1 MAWQGIP
8 FIHEHIVSNNYLTIS
23 KVPKIIIDS
32 VFSWESSL
40 ITILGSLIAGAI
52 PAIIAWKAIEN
63 SNKLLRSQM
72 ELAQAAERINK
83 IRDFSAQYTAEVE
96 ILGASMLAKRRLL
109 KESGTKYDRQDLAE
123 GFLMAKNLNV
133 SINSIILL
141 INTDLPEGK
150 VIELNLK
157 ACNAILQE
165 AFSKDVPMTAVQLP
179 DITDFLDKFLIEM
192 RCYLNAE
199 MKIIRNS

>member
-1 MAWQGIP
+1 MVWQGIP
-8 FIHEHIVSNNYLTIS
+8 FIQEHIFSNSYLTIS

-83 IRDFSAQYTAEVE
+83 IRDFSAQYAAGIEA
-96 ILGASMLAKRRLL
+96 LWASLLVKRRLVN
-109 KESGTKYDRQDLAE
+109 ESDSTFDRQDLAE
-123 GFLMAKNLNV
+123 GFEAAKKTRC
-133 SINSIILL
+133 I
-141 INTDLPEGK
+141 DLFYNP
-150 VIELNLK
+150 
-157 ACNAILQE
+157 
-165 AFSKDVPMTAVQLP
+165 FD
-179 DITDFLDKFLIEM
+179 
-192 RCYLNAE
+192 
-199 MKIIRNS
+199 

>member
-8 FIHEHIVSNNYLTIS
+8 FIPEHIISNSYLAIS
-23 KVPKIIIDS
+23 KIPKIIIDS
-32 VFSWESSL
+32 EFSWESSL

-52 PAIIAWKAIEN
+52 PAIIAWKAIDN

-72 ELAQAAERINK
+72 ELAQTAERINK

-109 KESGTKYDRQDLAE
+109 DESGSAYDRQDLAE
-123 GFLMAKNLNV
+123 GFEAAKKLNV

-141 INTDLPEGK
+141 INTDLPEAEI
-150 VIELNLK
+150 IEMNLK

-165 AFSKDVPMTAVQLP
+165 AFSKEIPMNAVQLP
-179 DITDFLDKFLIEM
+179 GIKDFLDKFLVDM
-192 RCYLNAE
+192 RHYLNAE
-199 MKIIRNS
+199 IKIIRNS